1 MQSVNSPASDH
12 RLGNEAHTTDRL
24 VETGKNVASQV
35 RKQTEGMM
43 DQTIETA
50 KQYPYATLFMTA
62 AVAFAF
68 GALWKA
74 GTQPRRFTMDDW
86 LNQLPRLP
94 DAADKL
100 RSYWR

>member
-1 MQSVNSPASDH
+1 EEV
-12 RLGNEAHTTDRL
+12 
-24 VETGKNVASQV
+24 
-35 RKQTEGMM
+35 M
-43 DQTIETA
+43 DQTVQTA
-50 KQYPYATLFMTA
+50 KQYPYATLAVTA

-74 GTQPRRFTMDDW
+74 GSQPRRSTVDEG
-86 LNQLPRLP
+86 LGQLPRLP